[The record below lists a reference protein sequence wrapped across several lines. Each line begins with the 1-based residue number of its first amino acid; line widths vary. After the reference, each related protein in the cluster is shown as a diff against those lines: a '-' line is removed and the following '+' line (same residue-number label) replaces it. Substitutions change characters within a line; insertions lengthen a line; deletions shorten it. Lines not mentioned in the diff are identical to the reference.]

1 MKTKHQREREKMEQE
16 VYLLYQQLT
25 ADPENARTE
34 INRVIM
40 ERFGIYS
47 MSTVYAIVHR
57 VEKRIG
63 AK

>member
-1 MKTKHQREREKMEQE
+1 MEQE